1 VAADPERVLFD
12 YFERID
18 AHDPMGA
25 VQFFTEDAKAEVMTG
40 KFLEGRDRI
49 GRALG
54 RILAAYERTS
64 HHATNLRWDELP
76 DGRILLWSYVYAYH
90 RMKATGATWH
100 LWIRLRDV
108 FERQPDGS
116 LKIAEH
122 QLVGVDSLPGRQD
135 IPAEW
140 YPGHP
145 GREWD
150 RLPEPGQRLRE
161 ALATANP
168 KAARGMELVREAGA
182 KGLGEARSALVTACA
197 AAARDQFDV
206 MIESLRRAKAA
217 GLPPEHAWAT
227 PPIMLISRGDTAA
240 QRLTRGVL
248 ETFGAP
254 VAGRPYDGQLDR
266 DAAFAYHREY
276 YGEVPER
283 VALLAERS
291 PLAFEGYTLMHQA
304 ALREGPLPPVL
315 VELLLCGINAA
326 EFQPAFVEIH
336 AAAARRVGASEDEIL
351 GAVLA
356 AIPVGGAA
364 VWSSAAAA
372 LAASTG
378 S

>member
-1 VAADPERVLFD
+1 MAADPGRVLFD

-18 AHDPMGA
+18 AQDPMGA

-54 RILAAYERTS
+54 RILVAYERTS
-64 HHATNLRWDELP
+64 HHATNLRWEEQG

-100 LWIRLRDV
+100 LWIRLRDL

-122 QLVGVDSLPGRQD
+122 QLVGVDSQPGRHD

-145 GREWD
+145 GRDWD
-150 RLPEPGQRLRE
+150 PLPEPGQRLRE
-161 ALATANP
+161 AIAAASP
-168 KAARGMELVREAGA
+168 KAAHGMELVRQAGA
-182 KGLGEARSALVTACA
+182 DGLGEARSALVTACA
-197 AAARDQFDV
+197 AAARAQHDV
-206 MIESLRRAKAA
+206 MLEALSRARAA
-217 GLPPEHAWAT
+217 ELPAEHAWAT
-227 PPIMLISRGDTAA
+227 PPILLISRGDAAA
-240 QRLTRGVL
+240 QRLARAVL

-254 VAGRPYDGQLDR
+254 VQGPPYEGELDR
-266 DAAFAYHREY
+266 DAAFDYHREY

-291 PLAFEGYTLMHQA
+291 PVAFQGYTLMHQA

-315 VELLLCGINAA
+315 VELLVCGINAA

-336 AAAARRVGASEDEIL
+336 AAAARRVGASEDEVL

-372 LAASTG
+372 LAAR
-378 S
+378 